1 MSKNGTQMPDLDQHL
16 DRILADMTENV
27 PPVPDDFRQ
36 RWRQAVRLEAEASDR
51 FEGKAEH
58 TIADAKQSAAT
69 AFRKKPVRFLRFL
82 QFVSVFLFVLGG
94 VLAAGPSLFIWQGP
108 SVSAH
113 YKDALSTAILPEP
126 TGTNLMMPLPEAD
139 LRGTDAVL
147 SAESAME
154 ETITKSDAA
163 PDLNG
168 EEATGTGA
176 YILDAQSGKTVPA
189 GHLKNSLLPAEPASY
204 AIEAKTA
211 EDQEESSDFERVE
224 EVADTA
230 ASEEG
235 DQADRS
241 TASEVTEEADDV
253 TVSEGGKKAA
263 DTAVSVLPRQ
273 IGGAALMILSVLI
286 LILARRRQRHASS

>member
-16 DRILADMTENV
+16 DLIFADMAEDV

-36 RWRQAVRLEAEASDR
+36 RWRQAVRLEAKASDR

-58 TIADAKQSAAT
+58 TIADAKPAAAAAFPPKT
-69 AFRKKPVRFLRFL
+69 ARFLRCL
-82 QFVSVFLFVLGG
+82 QVAALFLFVLGG
-94 VLAAGPSLFIWQGP
+94 VLAAGPSLFIQQEVSH
-108 SVSAH
+108 SVH
-113 YKDALSTAILPEP
+113 YKDAPSAAVLPEA

-154 ETITKSDAA
+154 ETIRKSDAA

-176 YILDAQSGKTVPA
+176 YILDAQSGKTVSA

-204 AIEAKTA
+204 AIEAKAA

-224 EVADTA
+224 EMADTA

-241 TASEVTEEADDV
+241 TASEVTEGANDI

-273 IGGAALMILSVLI
+273 IGGAALMVLSVLI
-286 LILARRRQRHASS
+286 LILARRRQRHVSS